1 MPEIN
6 ICNEAGRDAAIT
18 MESVAKPLRVRWLDE
33 QGRQAQSI
41 RILKSTLSHDV
52 SALSDEHGGLEQVS
66 QALIS
71 GDPEV
76 DMEMVGTLLQNTS
89 RVFVNPQRDIV
100 HRVEQFEI
108 IKNPDGSEREK
119 RAKEVPPKNVT
130 EQTPLKWSGVFIKR
144 AEAIQ
149 KFIFSSKQQLL
160 HINGLTYD
168 FLYGIA
174 KQLHESDSMML
185 LGAGPKGNQ
194 PLILRRGS
202 VPYRGF
208 LEGRIK
214 GDKYCLLLHL
224 SNLEL
229 KQPESDKDKDKD
241 KEDPTRDSDPKT

>member
-6 ICNEAGRDAAIT
+6 LFNEAGRDAAVS
-18 MESVAKPLRVRWLDE
+18 MESVSKPLRVRWVDD
-33 QGRQAQSI
+33 QGRQANSI
-41 RILKSTLSHDV
+41 RILKSTLAQDIT
-52 SALSDEHGGLEQVS
+52 ALADEHGELEEIS

-89 RVFVNPQRDIV
+89 RVFVNPQRAIV

-108 IKNPDGSEREK
+108 IKNPDGSQRER
-119 RAKEVPPKNVT
+119 RAKEVPPKNVS
-130 EQTPLKWSGVFIKR
+130 EETPLKWSGVFIKR
-144 AEAIQ
+144 SEAMR
-149 KFIFSSKQQLL
+149 KFIFSNKLQLI
-160 HINGLTYD
+160 HVNGLTYD

-174 KQLHESDSMML
+174 KKLHEEDSMML

-208 LEGRIK
+208 LEG
-214 GDKYCLLLHL
+214 L
-224 SNLEL
+224 SLIHI
-229 KQPESDKDKDKD
+229 
-241 KEDPTRDSDPKT
+241 